1 MQIIYILYF
10 YIIFAAATSGGKA
23 RKQPSPAA
31 SRPGTRAAQQQPAK
45 VDGVTEL
52 LKSCFDSTLLEY
64 VGPPKNAQFTIKARD
79 QFRDVELVMIVTG
92 DSLGNRC
99 KLEWDGWLVPCG
111 KCKSVNHETGE
122 PVPVLATHMG
132 PLTFAA
138 TLVQHMAGITIEIYG
153 GENPH
158 WELTAYSPNNLM
170 SDNFMKSFIAQGLA
184 IHSNLLNGKRVFLRL
199 SDLSPSREL
208 YWLEKQTGRTY
219 FEDVWNL
226 EYECLI
232 ARMDEKTRKSFYER
246 SRVSYQATAMLAL
259 SDATFGPIKNAW
271 SWEHPVSDFS
281 PQFKLEIQQW
291 LRRKG
296 YPEDTARLSSMNLVV
311 ALANFI
317 PQWRENPAYSQL
329 QQVKLAQNTFMF
341 FFRHHP
347 NFDILARQVLYG
359 YDDTCIFMTGVPKDD
374 MPYKFVFEFSM
385 ELDPDVAKEE
395 MTPDLMDILM
405 PISGGSSGAG
415 AQMLPQSGSPGLS
428 SDISGLRV
436 NSPAEAGSLQPLVQQ
451 PPGESPM
458 LVHAVPRVV
467 AHAAPRVEDPER
479 SPSIGRPPSMQKSP
493 SKDARVS
500 TPFFHQNSYFFCFS
514 TLLLFFYVCFKNKC
528 GKESEEFDH
537 AYVEL

>member
-1 MQIIYILYF
+1 MQILYILYIF
-10 YIIFAAATSGGKA
+10 YIIFAAATSGKAKAPKQSASSGPTTRGKQKETA
-23 RKQPSPAA
+23 
-31 SRPGTRAAQQQPAK
+31 GF
-45 VDGVTEL
+45 DGVSEL
-52 LKSCFDSTLLEY
+52 LKSCFDSTLLEF

-79 QFRDVELVMIVTG
+79 EFRDVELIMIVTG

-111 KCKSVNHETGE
+111 KCKSVNHETGQ

-158 WELTAYSPNNLM
+158 WELTTYSPNNLM

-184 IHSNLLNGKRVFLRL
+184 IHSKILGGKRVFLRL

-232 ARMDEKTRKSFYER
+232 ARMDAKTRKSFYER

-281 PQFKLEIQQW
+281 AQFKLEIQTW
-291 LRRKG
+291 LRKKG
-296 YPEDTARLSSMNLVV
+296 YPEDTAGLASMNLVV
-311 ALANFI
+311 ALGDFI

-359 YDDTCIFMTGVPKDD
+359 YDDTCIFMTGIPRDD
-374 MPYKFVFEFSM
+374 LPYKFEFEYSM
-385 ELDPDVAKEE
+385 ESDPDVAKED
-395 MTPDLMDILM
+395 MAPDLMDIIE
-405 PISGGSSGAG
+405 PIMGASSSSGASG
-415 AQMLPQSGSPGLS
+415 EPSASVPTQFLPQSDSPGLS

-436 NSPAEAGSLQPLVQQ
+436 NSPLEAGPLLPSVQQ
-451 PPGESPM
+451 TSGVGSV
-458 LVHAVPRVV
+458 VHAQ
-467 AHAAPRVEDPER
+467 PRVE
-479 SPSIGRPPSMQKSP
+479 SPSKQKSP
-493 SKDARVS
+493 PKDARVS
-500 TPFFHQNSYFFCFS
+500 TSFVHENNQFFFFTIS
-514 TLLLFFYVCFKNKC
+514 LLVLCVYSKNKC
-528 GKESEEFDH
+528 SKEDEEFDYT
-537 AYVEL
+537 YVEL